1 MSRLLVRLF
10 VAILALLALYML
22 LSRLGI
28 IPSLGVAQKAMPEDQ
43 RHFGFKISRNEFGDR
58 VLLQTRVRVTYTPQ
72 ATAPDLIEVLP
83 KKGMYDGNFTWT
95 LIPDQGGERRL
106 LGEYFTGGRTYKVCE
121 YLLRVKGGAGEHA
134 ERYSPINNDGDRFRI
149 PEQLDPQ
156 RMKAL
161 YDAILAEVPRLDKE
175 PKGSTDPV
183 DISTNLMNLASDTV
197 FYCLGNPVPVLK

>member
-10 VAILALLALYML
+10 VAVLGLLALYLL

-28 IPSLGVAQKAMPEDQ
+28 VPSIGVGPKVVLEDQ
-43 RHFGFKISRNEFGDR
+43 RHFGFKISHNEFGDR

-72 ATAPDLIEVLP
+72 ATAPDLIDVMP
-83 KKGMYDGNFTWT
+83 KKGTYDGNFTWT

-121 YLLRVKGGAGEHA
+121 YLHRAKGGVGERA
-134 ERYSPINNDGDRFRI
+134 ERYSPINNDGVRFRI
-149 PEQLDPQ
+149 PVQLDPQ

-161 YDAILAEVPRLDKE
+161 YDAILAEVPRLDQQ
-175 PKGSTDPV
+175 PKGSTDQV
-183 DISTNLMNLASDTV
+183 DISTNLVNLASDTV
-197 FYCLGNPVPVLK
+197 YFCLGNPVPGAK